1 VIHEQVAVTMSE
13 PEKPPVPPSTPVIP
27 RAVVYLEEGVLV
39 SMAANEKFREAFP
52 FLKQINLARSTQ
64 KTSCCGRKTASDWQA
79 LDMAKQQIA
88 SLDSERKRQL
98 KQLLNAE
105 QVQVVY
111 RDASGRTIQMTF

>member
-1 VIHEQVAVTMSE
+1 MSE
-13 PEKPPVPPSTPVIP
+13 PEQPPVTPPPPPVIP
-27 RAVVYLEEGVLV
+27 RAIVYLEEGVLV

-64 KTSCCGRKTASDWQA
+64 KTSCCGRKTAVDQQTF
-79 LDMAKQQIA
+79 DMAKQQIA

-105 QVQVVY
+105 KVQVVY